1 MGSCVSQK
9 ENKGQNNIHSETA
22 TQESKNNKGENHIK
36 IKDKDTNKEFKKK
49 LSLSNREYY
58 FDNIKNYY
66 TIGSMIGS
74 GGFGQVRICTKIGD
88 NNNKVYALKSIYRNK
103 FVTDIIKEVEILITL
118 DHPNIIKFYEYFID
132 DDFVHIIMEF
142 CTGGDMIDRI
152 KKEKNLREFT
162 VCNLIYKVLS
172 AIKYCH
178 SKGIA
183 HRDLKPDNIM
193 FESKQE
199 TDEIEIKIID
209 FNLSKQQTNKNNM
222 QSIIGTPYYMAP
234 EVIMG
239 DYNEK
244 CDVWAIG
251 IITYFA
257 ISGTLP
263 FDDSKSI
270 FNVYNKII
278 NEKLEFKS
286 EIWERVSF
294 DCKDFIRKCLEKD
307 PENRIDSI
315 KGAVHPWFKIIRSSM
330 SVINN
335 KDDFKKSFKEKLHN
349 LKSFNHYQKF
359 KKLVLK
365 FIINN
370 VLDNDELTRLKSIF
384 MSMDQ
389 DNTGYIEVVELS
401 EAFEQAEVQF
411 SKEEL
416 EKIIHNCDDQKNG
429 KLDYSEFLVGSL
441 NPNAYFNR
449 LILKFAFDQ
458 LDKNKDGEICQHDLH
473 AFFVRSGNRNVTSE
487 YITEIIREVTSGDHE
502 KINFEDMYHLFQ
514 NEHYNINHNPQR
526 SSIIDKSVNE
536 SMVGQ
541 LKT

>member
-1 MGSCVSQK
+1 MGHCISQK
-9 ENKGQNNIHSETA
+9 EKGKQKQKNIHSQMA
-22 TQESKNNKGENHIK
+22 TQESKNNNVEEEHVNEKSNQIK
-36 IKDKDTNKEFKKK
+36 KRPT
-49 LSLSNREYY
+49 LSNREYY
-58 FDNIKNYY
+58 FDNIKKYY
-66 TIGSMIGS
+66 TIGCMIGS

-103 FVTDIIKEVEILITL
+103 FVQDIIKEVEILISL

-142 CTGGDMIDRI
+142 CTGGDLIEKI
-152 KKEKNLREFT
+152 KTEKNLREHT
-162 VCNLIYKVLS
+162 VCNLIFKVLS

-193 FESKQE
+193 FESKNE
-199 TDEIEIKIID
+199 TEIEIKIID

-222 QSIIGTPYYMAP
+222 QSVIGTPYYMAP

-244 CDVWAIG
+244 CDIWAIG

-257 ISGTLP
+257 ISGALP
-263 FDDSKSI
+263 FDDSKSL

-294 DCKDFIRKCLEKD
+294 HCKDFIQKCLEKD
-307 PENRIDSI
+307 PEKRIDSI
-315 KGAVHPWFKIIRSSM
+315 NGVIHPWFKIIRNSLSLL
-330 SVINN
+330 SNN
-335 KDDFKKSFKEKLHN
+335 NNEVFKKDFKEKLQN
-349 LKSFNHYQKF
+349 LKSFIHYQKF
-359 KKLVLK
+359 KKLVIK

-370 VLDNDELTRLKSIF
+370 VLSNDEITRLKSIF
-384 MSMDQ
+384 TSMDQ
-389 DNTGYIEVVELS
+389 ANTGFIEVDELS
-401 EAFEQAEVQF
+401 KAFEQAEVQF

-416 EKIIHNCDDQKNG
+416 EKIIHNCDDQNNG

-458 LDKNKDGEICQHDLH
+458 LDQNKDGMICQEDLH
-473 AFFVRSGNRNVTSE
+473 AFFIRSGNRNVTSE
-487 YITEIIREVTSGDHE
+487 YMTEIIKEVTSGDHE

-514 NEHYNINHNPQR
+514 NEHYNTNNKSIAK
-526 SSIIDKSVNE
+526 IIDKSCDDNIKE
-536 SMVGQ
+536 D
-541 LKT
+541 LKL